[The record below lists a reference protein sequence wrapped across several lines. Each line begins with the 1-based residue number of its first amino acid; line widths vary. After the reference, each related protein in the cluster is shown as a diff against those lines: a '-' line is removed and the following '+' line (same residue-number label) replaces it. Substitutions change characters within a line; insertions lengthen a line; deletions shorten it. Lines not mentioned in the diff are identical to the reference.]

1 MEPKY
6 MKFENLQEAWQGI
19 NEYLALEEKEVWKR
33 GGGLYGPSMVSYNN
47 LILIEKAEIDPN
59 FDFGRV
65 LGYSNKKW
73 SSLVNNYVDFHYLDL
88 LRTEINQRKN
98 RSSKSYNFTYHF
110 KNKHGSGKDCL
121 ISLNFTK
128 RMYSVYPI
136 VTFYTR
142 VSEVTKRLIWDFL
155 LVQRI
160 IEYVYGS
167 TNDVKVQFYTDSFFA
182 TLEGFM
188 MYDNVK
194 PLKKFFKKFPEE
206 KGRYQTKLIETYDKF
221 MTLDIEKV
229 NFRVHRRSV
238 AQLQKDEDGN
248 PMSGVKSL
256 LAKEIPKFDSLAYP
270 VDVLTKKQIAK
281 HNEGPVKYSPGSHK
295 KRGRPSKEEI
305 EERNSPKKTIK
316 KKLKLRKK

>member
-1 MEPKY
+1 MQPKY
-6 MKFENLQEAWQGI
+6 LKFENLQKAWEGI
-19 NEYLALEEKEVWKR
+19 NEYLALEEPEVWKR

-47 LILIEKAEIDPN
+47 LILVEKAEIDPN

-88 LRTEINQRKN
+88 LRAEINQRKN

-128 RMYSVYPI
+128 RLYAVHPI

-167 TNDVKVQFYTDSFFA
+167 TEGVKVQFYTDSFFA

-194 PLKKFFKKFPEE
+194 PLKKFFKQFPEQ
-206 KGRYQTKLIETYDKF
+206 KGKYQTKLMETYHKF
-221 MTLDIEKV
+221 LGLDVEKV

-238 AQLQKDEDGN
+238 AQLQKDKDGN
-248 PMSGVKSL
+248 PVSGVKSL
-256 LAKEIPKFDSLAYP
+256 LASEIPKFDSMAYP
-270 VDVLTKKQIAK
+270 KDVLTKKQITK
-281 HNEGPVKYSPGSHK
+281 HNQPVEYRPGSSRK
-295 KRGRPSKEEI
+295 KGRPSKEDIAEK
-305 EERNSPKKTIK
+305 NSPKKTIK
-316 KKLKLRKK
+316 LKIKK